1 MLQDISPHIYHNP
14 MSFLPPSAG
23 DLVLAYTEGGVLAR
37 REAELLQL
45 PTVSQCPN
53 VSGWTYAFSIDDVRY
68 YLPQEVPQ
76 VPTFSPVSNYRAN
89 GPRETAFAC
98 AVGESLS
105 RWYAGNR
112 FCGACGTPLAHST
125 LERAMVCPA
134 CGRTIYPKI
143 CPAVIVAVCHNDQ
156 LLLTKSPGAA
166 SGAMPWWLA
175 STKSA
180 KPLNRPSSAR
190 SWRRRDFWSI
200 TCGFTNPSP
209 GWYRTACCLASLP
222 TWPDRTSSASRKM
235 NWPKPGGSPGQSFPQ
250 ITPQTA

>member
-143 CPAVIVAVCHNDQ
+143 CPRSSSLFATTTNCFSPSTPAQ
-156 LLLTKSPGAA
+156 LPAL
-166 SGAMPWWLA
+166 
-175 STKSA
+175 
-180 KPLNRPSSAR
+180 
-190 SWRRRDFWSI
+190 
-200 TCGFTNPSP
+200 C
-209 GWYRTACCLASLP
+209 
-222 TWPDRTSSASRKM
+222 
-235 NWPKPGGSPGQSFPQ
+235 PGGWLQRNRRNH
-250 ITPQTA
+250 